1 MTFLSATTYSL
12 FAFAASIFLSAALT
26 AAEPIVL
33 FNGKD
38 LTGWEGQSGLWTVEN
53 GVIVGLT
60 TKEKPTKGN
69 TFLFWR
75 GGEME
80 DGELTFSVR
89 LVDTK
94 NNSGIM
100 YRGKELPN
108 FVSSGYQ
115 CDVNAGAENMAK
127 LYDEKG
133 RGRVCMAGEAVV
145 WDKSDDGKYGKK
157 ENKPV
162 CTPEQLKAAQRNDWN
177 EIRIVAKGNHV
188 EHYLNGVKIL
198 DFTDNEEEKRSKKG
212 VIALQIHAGA
222 PMRVEFK
229 DLLLT
234 PR

>member
-1 MTFLSATTYSL
+1 MSFIRTFSLCVLAMT
-12 FAFAASIFLSAALT
+12 AALY
-26 AAEPIVL
+26 AAEPIQL

-38 LTGWEGQSGLWTVEN
+38 LTGWEGVPDLWFAEN
-53 GVIVGLT
+53 GVLVGQT
-60 TKEKPTKGN
+60 TAEKKTKGN
-69 TFLFWR
+69 TFLWWR

-80 DGELTFSVR
+80 DGELKFSVR

-100 YRGKELPN
+100 YRGKEIGN
-108 FVSSGYQ
+108 FVASGYQ

-133 RGRVCMAGEAVV
+133 RGRVCMAGEKVV
-145 WDKSDDGKYGKK
+145 WDKLDNGKYGKK
-157 ENKPV
+157 ENTPA
-162 CTPEQLKAAQRNDWN
+162 CTPEELKAAQRDDWN

-198 DFTDNEEEKRSKKG
+198 DFTDMEEEKRSKKG
-212 VIALQIHAGA
+212 GIALQIHAGA

-229 DLLLT
+229 DLVFT
-234 PR
+234 PAE